1 MHWFRIKLVETEM
14 PVAVPEGQPTPTP
27 TRVRVPSSGGKIHY
41 PTGSYRIF
49 VRGKDPAAVDAVI
62 AVSEKPVVVTP
73 TDWQVLTLDEAK
85 EAIREIL
92 GHDPLPGQVF

>member
-1 MHWFRIKLVETEM
+1 MNWFRIKLIETEM
-14 PVAVPEGQPTPTP
+14 PVAVPEGQPTPMP
-27 TRVRVPSSGGKIHY
+27 ARIRVPSSVGKVHY

-62 AVSEKPVVVTP
+62 GVGNPVGATP
-73 TDWQVLTLDEAK
+73 ADWQVLTIDEAK

-92 GHDPLPGQVF
+92 GRDPLPGQVP